1 MDRPLL
7 SEGPTVEVIEAIGRL
22 SAEPRADIAAEFTR
36 RLLSRASDEWLQSE
50 PADRVALAA
59 LALLDLVDRTAPGT
73 VGVDVVAA
81 EKSMHRAVLLTVMP
95 DCPFIVETLREG
107 LQAAELPIIA
117 LLHPVIG
124 VERNDDGS
132 VARFLDRGEDGEWI
146 SATLILIDTQLDSE
160 TETRL
165 RDEALSR
172 LNQVQRA
179 TGDFASMSTA
189 VQKLIADLEEEKSWL
204 DWRAGEVQE
213 VQELLSWLG
222 DGNFVLLGYR
232 EYEIAGASS
241 GERAVHVLSGS
252 GLGILRDDE
261 RSAFSTARPL
271 SKLPGDLRARLV
283 GGPMLIVSKT
293 NSLSPVHRRA
303 RMDDISVKRIGR
315 DGEVAG
321 ERRLLGLF
329 TAKAFAQ
336 DASKIPI
343 LRRKLVEILEAE
355 QVDKGS
361 HDHGLVVRTF
371 NSLPKEELFLT
382 PVSDLVR
389 MIDTVLESHG
399 TDEVLLYAKPDSLRR
414 GINLMVILPRR
425 KFSGEVRR
433 KIQSALVEAYDGQLL
448 NYYLTMG
455 EGEQARLHFYIAASP
470 GNVER
475 VDSAELRAEV
485 RSAIRS
491 WAERLTAELEIRYD
505 RGRTAE
511 LVERY
516 GHAFS
521 SAYRAV
527 TDVKEA
533 ADDIETLEALRQSGR
548 RQVGLHD
555 LDPAEPFTYRL
566 KVFGQRTR
574 YVLSDVLPVL
584 ENLGFRVVTADAY
597 ELRPEDVP
605 DEITVHSFLV
615 QVPPEWE
622 IDREAAGMRV
632 SDAFFAIQNGW
643 AENLGINSL
652 ILSAGLTWRQVALV
666 KAYGAYAFRIGAV
679 SSRMGLRR
687 PLVERPEA
695 ASMLFSMFTA
705 LFDPEFSGER
715 EEAIRAI
722 EADYLRLL
730 EQVRSIEDDRTLRR
744 LLALVKATVRT
755 NYFQAEFAR
764 NLDAAIALKLDCARI
779 EFMPKPRPK
788 HEVWVSSARTE
799 GAHLRM
805 GDVARGGL
813 RWSDRQ
819 EDFRLEVLGLVKT
832 QQVKN
837 AVIVPAGSKGAFVV
851 TRPPV
856 EPEARR
862 EAGVASYTDFVGAL
876 LSVTDNVVEGE
887 IVHPPDTVIRDGED
901 PYLVVAADKGTAT
914 LSDTANGIAEQ
925 FGFWLGDAFAS
936 GGSKGYDHKAMG
948 ITARGAWE
956 CVKRHF
962 REMGTDT
969 QTDEFTVA
977 GIGDMSGDVFGNGM
991 LLSDTI
997 RLVAAFDHRHI
1008 FLDPDPDAATSVK
1021 ERRRLFD
1028 LPRSS
1033 WDDYDR
1039 SLISPG
1045 GGVWERGTKSIP
1057 LSPQVRSVLD
1067 VEEEE
1072 MNGDALIRAIL
1083 RAPVDLLWNGGIG
1096 TYVKSSRETNA
1107 DVGDPGNDF
1116 VRIDGSELRARVIG
1130 EGGNLGLTQPARI
1143 EFALAGGRCNTDA
1156 LDNSAGV
1163 DTSDHEVNCKI
1174 LLAAA
1179 IESSAVDAAD
1189 RDRLLQEATDDV
1201 ASRVLRNSYWQSL
1214 AVSLDEHRVRA
1225 RPQTFTDSLAGLE
1238 RSGFLDRGLEF
1249 LPGTEEIIERVEQ
1262 GLPPLVRPELSVLLA
1277 YAKLHL
1283 KSALMASDVGAG
1295 KDLLPLLRQ
1304 YFPSGIIDA
1313 AGEKSLIEHRLAN
1326 NIAVT
1331 LLTNLFVDL
1340 HGGSGMLQLL
1350 RDTHREPAE
1359 IAKAWYVA
1367 WQVSGAGEVLA
1378 EILAPDSPVPA
1389 GVQATWLLRASA
1401 AIEMA
1406 TRWLLANADLERDF
1420 TGLAEWYR
1428 EPVSVLTDSLI
1439 EMLSEAKRAEVETRI
1454 AVFTTD
1460 GMTADLARRFVAL
1473 EYLDGLLPVAQLA
1486 LEAGL
1491 KASLVGRIYFG
1502 LAGEVDFPWLQD
1514 RIADLPGADRWQHR
1528 AARELALELEA
1539 ARRRIARRLL
1549 EGMGPD
1555 EDPAAALA
1563 GFRGSCVDGLGR
1575 IERILEELREE
1586 GRPPDL
1592 SGLVVAVHA
1601 IQQQCDEW
1609 SAGGGS

>member
-1 MDRPLL
+1 MDRPPLSNGPAREVLEALEIL
-7 SEGPTVEVIEAIGRL
+7 SE
-22 SAEPRADIAAEFTR
+22 EPRAEVLADFTR

-50 PADRVALAA
+50 PAERVAMASR
-59 LALLDLVDRTAPGT
+59 ALLELVDETAPGE
-73 VGVDVVAA
+73 VGVAVVAA

-107 LQAAELPIIA
+107 LQAAEISILA

-124 VERNDDGS
+124 IERDSDGS
-132 VARFLDRGEDGEWI
+132 VARILDRGEEGERV
-146 SATLILIDTQLDSE
+146 SATLILLDTQLDVD
-160 TETRL
+160 TGITL
-165 RDEALSR
+165 RAEALSR

-179 TGDFASMSTA
+179 TEDFAPMTA
-189 VQKLIADLEEEKSWL
+189 AVNTLISDLEKEKTWL

-213 VQELLSWLG
+213 IQDLLSWLG
-222 DGNFVLLGYR
+222 NGNFVLLGYR
-232 EYEIAGASS
+232 EYLVESPES
-241 GERAVHVLSGS
+241 GERAVHVLPGS

-261 RSAFSTARPL
+261 QSAFNSSRSL
-271 SKLPGDLRARLV
+271 SELPADLRARLV

-293 NSLSPVHRRA
+293 NALSPVHRRA
-303 RMDDISVKRIGR
+303 RMDDISVKKIGP
-315 DGEVAG
+315 DGEIEG
-321 ERRLLGLF
+321 ERRFLGLF

-336 DASKIPI
+336 DASRIPI

-382 PVSDLVR
+382 PVADLVR

-399 TDEVLLYAKPDSLRR
+399 TDEVMLYAKPDSLRR
-414 GINLMVILPRR
+414 GVNVMVILPRR

-433 KIQSALVEAYDGQLL
+433 NIQAALTEAYEGQLL

-455 EGEQARLHFYIAASP
+455 ESEQARLHFYIAAAADH
-470 GNVER
+470 VEG
-475 VDSAELRAEV
+475 VDIAALRGEV
-485 RSAIRS
+485 RAAIRT
-491 WAERLTAELEIRYD
+491 WAERLTVGLGNRHD

-511 LVERY
+511 LSERY
-516 GHAFS
+516 SHAFS

-527 TDVKEA
+527 AEVAEA
-533 ADDIETLEALRQSGR
+533 VDDIESLEALRLSGR
-548 RQVGLHD
+548 RQVVLHD
-555 LDPAEPFTYRL
+555 LDPLQPFTYRL
-566 KVFGQRTR
+566 KVFNQQRR

-584 ENLGFRVVTADAY
+584 ENLGFRVLTADSY
-597 ELRPEDVP
+597 DIRPEDEP
-605 DEITVHSFLV
+605 DEISAHSFLV
-615 QVPPEWE
+615 QVPEEWE
-622 IDREAAGMRV
+622 IEPESAGNRI
-632 SDAFFAIQNGW
+632 SDAFFALQSGW
-643 AENLGINSL
+643 AENLSINNL
-652 ILSAGLTWRQVALV
+652 ILSAGLTWRQVALI

-679 SSRMGLRR
+679 SSRLGLRR
-687 PLVERPEA
+687 PLLGQPQA
-695 ASMLFSMFTA
+695 AEMLFGIFEA
-705 LFDPEFSGER
+705 LFDPASTGDR
-715 EEAIRAI
+715 DRAVL
-722 EADYLRLL
+722 AL
-730 EQVRSIEDDRTLRR
+730 EDEYDRMLEDVRSIEDDRTLRR

-755 NYFQAEFAR
+755 NYYQAEFNR
-764 NLDAAIALKLDCARI
+764 SPETAIALKFDCSRI

-788 HEVWVSSARTE
+788 HEVWVSGARTE

-851 TRPPV
+851 TRPPAD
-856 EPEARR
+856 PEARR
-862 EAGVASYTDFVGAL
+862 EAGVRSYLDFVGAL

-887 IVHPPDTVIRDGED
+887 IVHPPDTVIRDADD

-914 LSDTANGIAEQ
+914 LSDTANGLAEES
-925 FGFWLGDAFAS
+925 GFWLGDAFAS

-991 LLSDTI
+991 LLSRTI

-1008 FLDPDPDAATSVK
+1008 FLDPDPDAGSSWE
-1021 ERRRLFD
+1021 ERRRLFE

-1039 SLISPG
+1039 SLISAG
-1045 GGVWERGTKSIP
+1045 GGIWERGNKSIR
-1057 LSPQVRSVLD
+1057 LSEEVRALLG
-1067 VEEEE
+1067 VEDES
-1072 MNGDALIRAIL
+1072 MNGETLIRAIL

-1096 TYVKSSRETNA
+1096 TYVKASSETDA
-1107 DVGDPGNDF
+1107 EVGDTGNDS
-1116 VRIDGSELRARVIG
+1116 VRIDATELRARVLG
-1130 EGGNLGLTQPARI
+1130 EGGNLGLTQPGRV
-1143 EFALAGGRCNTDA
+1143 EFALGGGRCNTDA

-1179 IESSAVDAAD
+1179 IESSVIDPSD
-1189 RDRLLQEATDDV
+1189 RDRLLQESTDDV

-1214 AVSLDEHRVRA
+1214 AVSLDEHRVRD
-1225 RPQTFTDSLAGLE
+1225 RPQAFRDSLAALE

-1249 LPGTEEIIERVEQ
+1249 LPGTEEIIDREEK
-1262 GLPPLVRPELSVLLA
+1262 GLPGLVRPELAVLLA

-1283 KSALMASDVGAG
+1283 KDALLASDVGAG
-1295 KDLLPLLRQ
+1295 QGLLPLLRQ
-1304 YFPSGIIDA
+1304 YFPAGIREA
-1313 AGEKSLIEHRLAN
+1313 TGEELLAEHRLARH
-1326 NIAVT
+1326 IAVT
-1331 LLTNLFVDL
+1331 VLTNLIVDL
-1340 HGGSGMLQLL
+1340 HGGTGMLQLL
-1350 RDTHREPAE
+1350 RDTQRDPAE
-1359 IAKAWYVA
+1359 VAKAWYVA
-1367 WQVSGAGEVLA
+1367 WQVSGAAEILG
-1378 EILAPDSPVPA
+1378 EILAPDSPVPS
-1389 GVQATWLLRASA
+1389 GVQSSWLLRASA
-1401 AIEMA
+1401 AIDMA
-1406 TRWLLANADLERDF
+1406 TRWILANADLRMSLDE
-1420 TGLAEWYR
+1420 LVEWFG
-1428 EPVSVLTDSLI
+1428 EPVSVLAGSLI
-1439 EMLSEAKRAEVETRI
+1439 DLLSDAKRAEVETRI

-1460 GMTADLARRFVAL
+1460 GMTADLAERFMAL

-1486 LEAGL
+1486 REAELE
-1491 KASLVGRIYFG
+1491 ASLVGQIYFG

-1514 RIADLPGADRWQHR
+1514 RLANLPGADRWQLR

-1539 ARRRIARRLL
+1539 ARGRIVRRLL
-1549 EGMGPD
+1549 EGVGPD
-1555 EDPAAALA
+1555 GDPVTALVD
-1563 GFRGSCVDGLGR
+1563 FRESCVGGLGR
-1575 IERILEELREE
+1575 VERILEELREE
-1586 GRPPDL
+1586 EENPGLP
-1592 SGLVVAVHA
+1592 GLVVAVNA
-1601 IQQQCDEW
+1601 IQQQCDAW
-1609 SAGGGS
+1609 SVGRG

>member
-1 MDRPLL
+1 
-7 SEGPTVEVIEAIGRL
+7 
-22 SAEPRADIAAEFTR
+22 
-36 RLLSRASDEWLQSE
+36 
-50 PADRVALAA
+50 
-59 LALLDLVDRTAPGT
+59 
-73 VGVDVVAA
+73 
-81 EKSMHRAVLLTVMP
+81 
-95 DCPFIVETLREG
+95 
-107 LQAAELPIIA
+107 
-117 LLHPVIG
+117 
-124 VERNDDGS
+124 
-132 VARFLDRGEDGEWI
+132 
-146 SATLILIDTQLDSE
+146 
-160 TETRL
+160 
-165 RDEALSR
+165 
-172 LNQVQRA
+172 
-179 TGDFASMSTA
+179 
-189 VQKLIADLEEEKSWL
+189 
-204 DWRAGEVQE
+204 
-213 VQELLSWLG
+213 
-222 DGNFVLLGYR
+222 
-232 EYEIAGASS
+232 
-241 GERAVHVLSGS
+241 
-252 GLGILRDDE
+252 
-261 RSAFSTARPL
+261 
-271 SKLPGDLRARLV
+271 
-283 GGPMLIVSKT
+283 
-293 NSLSPVHRRA
+293 
-303 RMDDISVKRIGR
+303 MDDISVKRIGR

-382 PVSDLVR
+382 PVPDLVR
-389 MIDTVLESHG
+389 MIDTVLETHG

-414 GINLMVILPRR
+414 GINMMVILPRR

-433 KIQSALVEAYDGQLL
+433 KLQAVLVQAYDGQLL

-455 EGEQARLHFYIAASP
+455 EGEQARLHFYIAAALE
-470 GNVER
+470 NVER
-475 VDSAELRAEV
+475 VDIAELRTEV
-485 RSAIRS
+485 RAAIRT
-491 WAERLTAELEIRYD
+491 WGERLTAELEDRHD

-527 TDVKEA
+527 TEVKEA
-533 ADDIETLEALRQSGR
+533 ADDIDTLEVLRLSGR

-555 LDPAEPFTYRL
+555 LDPHEPFTYRL
-566 KVFGQRTR
+566 KVFDQQTR

-597 ELRPEDVP
+597 EVRPEDTP

-615 QVPPEWE
+615 QVPEEWE
-622 IDREAAGMRV
+622 IDRDAAGKRV

-643 AENLGINSL
+643 AENLGINNL
-652 ILSAGLTWRQVALV
+652 ILSAGLTWRQVALI

-687 PLVERPEA
+687 PLLERPM
-695 ASMLFSMFTA
+695 ASVLLFGVFSA
-705 LFDPEFSGER
+705 LFDPEFAGDR
-715 EEAIRAI
+715 DAAIRAL
-722 EADYLRLL
+722 EADYSRLL
-730 EQVRSIEDDRTLRR
+730 EDVRSIEDDRTLRR

-755 NYFQAEFAR
+755 NYFQAECSSNFET
-764 NLDAAIALKLDCARI
+764 AIALKLDCARI

-851 TRPPV
+851 TCPPAD
-856 EPEARR
+856 PDALRA
-862 EAGVASYTDFVGAL
+862 AGVSSYRDFVGAL

-887 IVHPPDTVIRDGED
+887 IVHPPDTVIRDGDD

-969 QTDEFTVA
+969 QVDEFTVA

-991 LLSDTI
+991 LLSRTI

-1008 FLDPDPDAATSVK
+1008 FLDPDPDAGSSWE

-1039 SLISPG
+1039 SLISAG
-1045 GGVWERGTKSIP
+1045 GGIWERGTKSIP
-1057 LSPQVRSVLD
+1057 LSPQTRALLGVD
-1067 VEEEE
+1067 DEE
-1072 MNGDALIRAIL
+1072 MNGDTLIRAIL

-1096 TYVKSSRETNA
+1096 TYVKSSSESHA
-1107 DVGDPGNDF
+1107 EVGDPGNDF
-1116 VRIDGSELRARVIG
+1116 VRVDASDLRARVIG
-1130 EGGNLGLTQPARI
+1130 EGGNLGLTQPARV

-1179 IESSAVDAAD
+1179 IGSSVIDPSD

-1225 RPQTFTDSLAGLE
+1225 RPQTFRDSLAVLE

-1249 LPGTEEIIERVEQ
+1249 LPGTEEIIEREDE
-1262 GLPPLVRPELSVLLA
+1262 GLPPLVRPELAVLLA

-1283 KSALMASDVGAG
+1283 KDALMTSDVGAVE
-1295 KDLLPLLRQ
+1295 DLLPLLRQ
-1304 YFPSGIIDA
+1304 YFPSGITDA
-1313 AGEKSLIEHRLAN
+1313 VGEERLVEHRLAK

-1331 LLTNLFVDL
+1331 LLTNLIVDL
-1340 HGGSGMLQLL
+1340 HGGTGMLQLL
-1350 RDTHREPAE
+1350 RDTQRDPADV
-1359 IAKAWYVA
+1359 AKAWYVA
-1367 WQVSGAGEVLA
+1367 WQVSGAGEVLG
-1378 EILAPDSPVPA
+1378 EVLAPDSPVPA
-1389 GVQATWLLRASA
+1389 GVQSTWLLRASA
-1401 AIEMA
+1401 AMEMA
-1406 TRWLLANADLERDF
+1406 TRWLLANADLGMSF
-1420 TGLAEWYR
+1420 AGLAEWYG
-1428 EPVSVLTDSLI
+1428 EPVSVLTGSLI
-1439 EMLSEAKRAEVETRI
+1439 DLLSDKKRAELELRI

-1460 GMTADLARRFVAL
+1460 GMTVDLARRFVAL

-1486 LEAGL
+1486 REANL

-1502 LAGEVDFPWLQD
+1502 LAGEVDFPWLQE
-1514 RIADLPGADRWQHR
+1514 RLADLPGVDRWQHR

-1539 ARRRIARRLL
+1539 ARRRIVRRLL
-1549 EGMGPD
+1549 EDIEPEG
-1555 EDPAAALA
+1555 DPMSAL
-1563 GFRGSCVDGLGR
+1563 GEFRATCVEGLGR

-1586 GRPPDL
+1586 GVGAGSFGSDGRGARDPA
-1592 SGLVVAVHA
+1592 AV
-1601 IQQQCDEW
+1601 
-1609 SAGGGS
+1609 